1 MQEFLNFL
9 HSPLTF
15 PTPRNRGKVTET
27 DCLVSVRMST
37 TTTPTF
43 HSTWLQF
50 CEDLE
55 GTFPELRANLAS
67 CKMLDAPSSLAAFR
81 KLWRPHLLT
90 IATRD
95 ASLFTETGIGA
106 EVLPGV
112 QISRRLWEEVSA
124 GTHVAIW
131 NYLNSLA
138 LLSASEATAEDADSF
153 WDEAAFK
160 KGMEEMIRGLKDAAG
175 AGEGAGS
182 GGVGEGA
189 GADAAAGN
197 PFAAMGGLFEKLR
210 TMAEG
215 FGGAADAGE
224 GAAGAGSGMPNIKIP
239 ERLFKGHIAK
249 MAKELAEEFKPE
261 DFGIDPAMLEVKDPA
276 KIFEFLQEIFTKKPD
291 LLMSAAQRIAK
302 KIQGKFQRGE
312 IRREE
317 IMSEIEELMKEFSE
331 NEAFTSLFGQLGE
344 VLGSTAKATGNEG
357 SERRRQVQERLR
369 KKQAEKEAKRTGTHL
384 VVHDPAAVARAE
396 AAARALL
403 ELEDSHVHTNGQ
415 KKKAGRS

>member
-1 MQEFLNFL
+1 
-9 HSPLTF
+9 
-15 PTPRNRGKVTET
+15 
-27 DCLVSVRMST
+27 MST
-37 TTTPTF
+37 TSTSPSTPSTATPTF

-55 GTFPELRANLAS
+55 GTFPELRTALTS
-67 CKMLDAPSSLAAFR
+67 CKMLDAPSSLVAFR
-81 KLWRPHLLT
+81 KLWRPHLLA

-95 ASLFTETGIGA
+95 TSLFTDTGMGA

-112 QISRRLWEEVSA
+112 QVNRRLWEEVSD

-175 AGEGAGS
+175 AGSTAAGAG
-182 GGVGEGA
+182 EGTST
-189 GADAAAGN
+189 GSDAAN

-215 FGGAADAGE
+215 FGGAAATAGE

-369 KKQAEKEAKRTGTHL
+369 KKQAEKEAKRAGTQL
-384 VVHDPAAVARAE
+384 TVHDPAAVARAE

-403 ELEDSHVHTNGQ
+403 ESEENKGNTGGQ
-415 KKKAGRS
+415 RKKTGRS

>member
-1 MQEFLNFL
+1 
-9 HSPLTF
+9 
-15 PTPRNRGKVTET
+15 
-27 DCLVSVRMST
+27 MSST
-37 TTTPTF
+37 IPTF

-55 GTFPELRANLAS
+55 GTFPELGGALGT
-67 CKMLDAPSSLAAFR
+67 CKRMDAATCLSAFR
-81 KLWRPHLLT
+81 KLWRPQLLSV
-90 IATRD
+90 AARD
-95 ASLFTETGIGA
+95 AALFTETGLGA

-112 QISRRLWEEVSA
+112 HIGRRLWQDVSES
-124 GTHVAIW
+124 THTAIW

-138 LLSASEATAEDADSF
+138 LLSASEASAEDADNF

-160 KGMEEMIRGLKDAAG
+160 KGMEEMIRGLKDAAATGG
-175 AGEGAGS
+175 AAPEAGAGS
-182 GGVGEGA
+182 DEG
-189 GADAAAGN
+189 AGN

-215 FGGAADAGE
+215 FGA
-224 GAAGAGSGMPNIKIP
+224 AAGAGSSGLPDMKIP

-261 DFGIDPAMLEVKDPA
+261 DFGIDPEMLEAKDPA
-276 KIFEFLQEIFTKKPD
+276 KIFEFLQEIFTKKPEM
-291 LLMSAAQRIAK
+291 LMAAAQRIAK
-302 KIQGKFQRGE
+302 KIQAKFQRGE

-369 KKQAEKEAKRTGTHL
+369 KKQAEKDAKKGMGAGL
-384 VVHDPAAVARAE
+384 VLHDPAAAARAE

-403 ELEDSHVHTNGQ
+403 EAEDAQQKRSAGQ
-415 KKKAGRS
+415 KKGGKK

>member
-1 MQEFLNFL
+1 
-9 HSPLTF
+9 
-15 PTPRNRGKVTET
+15 
-27 DCLVSVRMST
+27 MSST
-37 TTTPTF
+37 VPTF

-55 GTFPELRANLAS
+55 GTFPELGGALGTCKRMDAAAS
-67 CKMLDAPSSLAAFR
+67 LSAFR
-81 KLWRPHLLT
+81 KLWCPQLLSV
-90 IATRD
+90 ATRD
-95 ASLFTETGIGA
+95 AALFTETGLGA

-112 QISRRLWEEVSA
+112 HIGHRLWQDVSES
-124 GTHVAIW
+124 THTAIW

-138 LLSASEATAEDADSF
+138 LLSASEASAEDADNF

-175 AGEGAGS
+175 GAGS
-182 GGVGEGA
+182 TDGGE
-189 GADAAAGN
+189 N
-197 PFAAMGGLFEKLR
+197 PFAGFGSSFGAMDGLFEKLR

-215 FGGAADAGE
+215 FGGAA
-224 GAAGAGSGMPNIKIP
+224 AAGGMPDIKIP

-261 DFGIDPAMLEVKDPA
+261 DFGLDPDMLETKDPS
-276 KIFEFLQEIFTKKPD
+276 KIFEFLQDIFTKKPEM
-291 LLMSAAQRIAK
+291 LMAAAQRIAK
-302 KIQGKFQRGE
+302 KIQTKFQRGE

-369 KKQAEKEAKRTGTHL
+369 KKQAEKEAKRGGATGL
-384 VVHDPAAVARAE
+384 VLHDPAAAARAE

-403 ELEDSHVHTNGQ
+403 EAEDAAQKAQQQQ
-415 KKKAGRS
+415 KKKGGK

>member
-1 MQEFLNFL
+1 MS
-9 HSPLTF
+9 SPAV
-15 PTPRNRGKVTET
+15 P
-27 DCLVSVRMST
+27 
-37 TTTPTF
+37 PTF

-50 CEDLE
+50 CTDLE
-55 GTFPELRANLAS
+55 CTFPELEGVLRG
-67 CKMLDAPSSLAAFR
+67 CKSLDAVACLKGFR
-81 KLWRPHLLT
+81 HIWRPHLLA
-90 IATRD
+90 IANRD
-95 ASLFTETGIGA
+95 VALFTETGLGA

-112 QISRRLWEEVSA
+112 HISRRLWQEVSE
-124 GTHVAIW
+124 GTHTAIW

-138 LLSASEATAEDADSF
+138 LLSASEASAEDADNF

-175 AGEGAGS
+175 GAGEGAS
-182 GGVGEGA
+182 AAPDGGE
-189 GADAAAGN
+189 N
-197 PFAAMGGLFEKLR
+197 PFAGFGSAFGDMGGLFDKLR

-215 FGGAADAGE
+215 FGSAAAGE
-224 GAAGAGSGMPNIKIP
+224 GSDGASGIPNIKIP

-261 DFGIDPAMLEVKDPA
+261 DFGLDPDMLETKDPS
-276 KIFEFLQEIFTKKPD
+276 KIFEFLQDIFTKKPEM
-291 LLMSAAQRIAK
+291 LMAAAQRIAK
-302 KIQGKFQRGE
+302 KIQTKFQRGE

-369 KKQAEKEAKRTGTHL
+369 KKQAEKEAKRGGGTGL
-384 VVHDPAAVARAE
+384 VLHDPAAAARAE

-403 ELEDSHVHTNGQ
+403 EAEDAS
-415 KKKAGRS
+415 KKTLQQQQRKKGGK